1 MNVKRFIPACV
12 VVFVFI
18 FFFEWLFHG
27 VILAGIYA
35 WTPQLWRTEEAMLGL
50 FQWLVIGQILFS
62 IMISF
67 IFVKGYEDRGIGEG
81 VRYGIIMG
89 LLFMAPNL
97 IMYAVVPYP
106 KRLIAYWIVG
116 GFVEMIIAGIIL
128 AAIYRPPCSC
138 KEA

>member
-1 MNVKRFIPACV
+1 MNIKRFIPACI
-12 VVFVFI
+12 VVFIFI

-35 WTPQLWRTEEAMLGL
+35 WTPALWRTEQEMFGL

-62 IMISF
+62 VMISF
-67 IFVKGYEDRGIGEG
+67 IFVKGYENRGIGEG

-89 LLFMAPNL
+89 LLFTAPSL
-97 IMYAVVPYP
+97 IMYAVAPYP
-106 KRLIAYWIVG
+106 KRLVASWIVG

-128 AAIYRPPCSC
+128 AAIYRLPCSC